1 MQVVLNI
8 KEAVASAVKHEAS
21 KEGLSLDT
29 FIENFVET
37 TFSPTEESNTAH
49 SSATIIE
56 ALGND
61 ELANYEFELSNRR
74 GTEGEE
80 RKIDFP

>member
-37 TFSPTEESNTAH
+37 TFSPTEESNIAH
-49 SSATIIE
+49 SSTTIIE

-61 ELANYEFELSNRR
+61 ELANYEFELSDRR
-74 GTEGEE
+74 SAEGEE
-80 RKIDFP
+80 RNIDFP